1 MSIRSELREAVIARS
16 HGRCDW
22 PRCGNAGSELAHLH
36 SIGAGGRESADTI
49 DNVGWLCFDHARM
62 SDGEYGRGGA
72 IQYRQSHL
80 DLFGDAFLDM
90 PANII
95 AWERAEALRR
105 VVAR

>member
-1 MSIRSELREAVIARS
+1 MSIRRELREEVIARL
-16 HGRCDW
+16 HGRCEW
-22 PRCGNAGSELAHLH
+22 TRCSNAGSELAHLH
-36 SIGAGGRESADTI
+36 SIGAGGRESADDI
-49 DNVGWLCFDHARM
+49 GNVAWLCFDHARM

-72 IQYRQSHL
+72 IQYRQAHL

-95 AWERAEALRR
+95 AWERAEALRI